1 MHPQIG
7 AFIERRSLRSKKTL
21 AHTENSM
28 SNNSNI
34 QGVGPRRSTRLNV
47 TLGETAPPP
56 RGSTMGTTAVT
67 TRGEVHDTTTAVQ
80 ASHSR
85 PPHVEQLAP
94 AAKPAHTALPAHA
107 AQPAPVVSQ
116 AARVVPGTIHPSVA
130 REGVFLSSSSNL
142 SGEQNL
148 SRQVMKLT
156 NALAQQTTLVNQLL
170 QRTEIQRALEEE
182 PFWQRPGKQPINQT
196 EQSGDVQSRLGPRDS
211 VDSRLSAG
219 RSVHS
224 RLGPQVSIRS
234 RLGPQIEGSHE
245 QPSRQSVRSRLGPQG
260 TYSTSPRKMPHGAR
274 RQATSQSASG
284 STGSPRRNHSPV
296 RQPRQRQMERPEEQ
310 PRPMGRDLGQL
321 RAPPPH
327 HKQIQ
332 EGVEKLFNE
341 RLREFRRGDTTDEA
355 LRREMTKISRSP
367 FADEIEHAEPPRKFS
382 MPHFTSFK
390 GDGDPERHLKH
401 YRSAMVLYRSNDALM
416 CKIFATTL
424 QGEAQDWF
432 HTLPPRSVSSFDD
445 LSLIFTKE
453 YSSYRSIKKKSD
465 HLFNVKKNPKESL
478 RDYVKRFKAEKAK
491 IVGHDDSIASAA
503 FQKGFPADHPL
514 FGEMIMKEDLTLAD
528 SFALAEK
535 HALWDEARRAEKA
548 PEQPQKELVTTQ
560 RREDGRQPNKSR
572 HEAKRRDRPVTR
584 DGPTT
589 RNYSKFSVP
598 IHQILRNVKDEPWF
612 KPPKQLIGDASKLD
626 HSKYCAFHRGP
637 GHTTENCYTWKSYLE
652 KLVKDSKVDRYL
664 DKPAAQLRRNT
675 EREQEPPAKTIR
687 INGIFAESEYLG
699 ATSSSKRRR
708 IQQATLISQV

>member
-1 MHPQIG
+1 
-7 AFIERRSLRSKKTL
+7 
-21 AHTENSM
+21 
-28 SNNSNI
+28 
-34 QGVGPRRSTRLNV
+34 
-47 TLGETAPPP
+47 
-56 RGSTMGTTAVT
+56 
-67 TRGEVHDTTTAVQ
+67 
-80 ASHSR
+80 
-85 PPHVEQLAP
+85 
-94 AAKPAHTALPAHA
+94 
-107 AQPAPVVSQ
+107 
-116 AARVVPGTIHPSVA
+116 
-130 REGVFLSSSSNL
+130 
-142 SGEQNL
+142 
-148 SRQVMKLT
+148 
-156 NALAQQTTLVNQLL
+156 
-170 QRTEIQRALEEE
+170 
-182 PFWQRPGKQPINQT
+182 
-196 EQSGDVQSRLGPRDS
+196 
-211 VDSRLSAG
+211 
-219 RSVHS
+219 
-224 RLGPQVSIRS
+224 
-234 RLGPQIEGSHE
+234 
-245 QPSRQSVRSRLGPQG
+245 
-260 TYSTSPRKMPHGAR
+260 
-274 RQATSQSASG
+274 
-284 STGSPRRNHSPV
+284 
-296 RQPRQRQMERPEEQ
+296 MERPEEQ
-310 PRPMGRDLGQL
+310 PRPMGRDLGRL

-332 EGVEKLFNE
+332 EEVEKLFNE
-341 RLREFRRGDTTDEA
+341 RLRKFRRGDTTDEA
-355 LRREMTKISRSP
+355 LRREMAKISRSP

-453 YSSYRSIKKKSD
+453 YSSHRSIKKKSD

-491 IVGHDDSIASAA
+491 IVGCDDSIASAA
-503 FQKGFPADHPL
+503 FQKGLPADHPL

-528 SFALAEK
+528 SFALTEK

-584 DGPTT
+584 EGPTT
-589 RNYSKFSVP
+589 RNYSKFSVS

-652 KLVKDSKVDRYL
+652 KLVKDDKVDRYL

-708 IQQATLISQV
+708 IQQATLISQVQTAGALPGPIIGFTEQDAEGVDLPHDDALVVSVQIAHAMVDRMMVDNGSAVNLLQFSVIQKMGLESTITRRAEVLTGFNGHTSTAIGQITLDVKTSPVVSKQTFTIMSDPSPYNGILGRPWLIKLDAVTSVKYQKIRFRIPGGGLGEIKSDQAASRRCTVQMLKESSKKIFTPVEVTEIQRNDEAAK